1 MFPMAGVPPTIAH
14 GMKNSRE
21 VFCRDA
27 GCEPGSRDV
36 SGVAPSENKP
46 LQAIPSQQ
54 VWPEG
59 KEVLR
64 RAMHAAGVEAGWS
77 REDLM
82 IQHRAEGSRDPQASR
97 GREVLGVAWTPAQPE
112 RGPRIHGGKEADDA
126 VERRNRVFSDRRDGD
141 ELESRVEGGSGG
153 GRSNAELRRARG
165 GER

>member
-21 VFCRDA
+21 VLCRDA

-59 KEVLR
+59 KEVSR
-64 RAMHAAGVEAGWS
+64 RAMH
-77 REDLM
+77 
-82 IQHRAEGSRDPQASR
+82 PQ
-97 GREVLGVAWTPAQPE
+97 
-112 RGPRIHGGKEADDA
+112 
-126 VERRNRVFSDRRDGD
+126 
-141 ELESRVEGGSGG
+141 ELKPG
-153 GRSNAELRRARG
+153 GRVKT
-165 GER
+165 